1 MRRVNDMK
9 EKILDILCEISGEE
23 LDDIELDLFSEGIVD
38 SFIIINLVVE
48 LEKAFDISI
57 DIDAITFENFCTVKA
72 IMEMVKKLCGNFE

>member
-1 MRRVNDMK
+1 MK

-57 DIDAITFENFCTVKA
+57 DIDAITFENLCTVNA
-72 IMEMVKKLCGNFE
+72 IMEMVKKLCGNYE